1 MKLSKLKCFGHETK
15 PYCEVSAYG
24 RIAVKIAHRIG
35 ETQSSVASG
44 QEDVQPDRATRVTL
58 RLRPRRFGCRTSTRG
73 VGHHST
79 SWKLFQTKMMIG
91 TSEIVS
97 STTAIAEP

>member
-15 PYCEVSAYG
+15 PSSEVSAYG

-35 ETQSSVASG
+35 DTQSSVASARKTCR
-44 QEDVQPDRATRVTL
+44 PMRDRLTFGFAL
-58 RLRPRRFGCRTSTRG
+58 RLLRLPDLHRG
-73 VGHHST
+73 VGHPST